1 MRSVV
6 VAAWAAGVLSS
17 LAAGAE
23 NWPAWR
29 GPRATGSSSE
39 TGLPATW
46 SESHNVVWKLP
57 VPGVSG
63 STPIVWEGFVFVN
76 VAQDDEL
83 FLWAVDAA
91 AGERLWQRLLHDRN
105 RQERKQDMSSPS
117 PVTDGEHVWALTGT
131 GVLKSFD
138 FAGNERWRFDLQGR
152 FGRFGMYRGY
162 ASSPLLHGGAVIVQV
177 VHGKETDRPSYL
189 VSFDADT
196 GALQWRVERPTDA
209 RGGALDAYTSPALL
223 RTGGGPRIV
232 VSGADY
238 VTGHDPATG
247 AERFRWAGLNPR
259 GRADWRIVASPLVVG
274 ELVVVP
280 SNESPL
286 IVYHGRSADEG
297 AAAEVAW
304 RVEWGPDVPT
314 PASDGRHLFVLRDH
328 GVVSAYEVATG
339 APLWTD
345 RRVARG
351 TYSASPVVADGK
363 LYLTSEDGVTTV
375 IAAGPEFRV
384 LAENELEGYTLSS
397 MAVSG
402 GRLYYRNARYLYAIG
417 DG

>member
-152 FGRFGMYRGY
+152 FGRFGMYRG
-162 ASSPLLHGGAVIVQV
+162 
-177 VHGKETDRPSYL
+177 
-189 VSFDADT
+189 
-196 GALQWRVERPTDA
+196 
-209 RGGALDAYTSPALL
+209 
-223 RTGGGPRIV
+223 
-232 VSGADY
+232 
-238 VTGHDPATG
+238 
-247 AERFRWAGLNPR
+247 
-259 GRADWRIVASPLVVG
+259 
-274 ELVVVP
+274 
-280 SNESPL
+280 
-286 IVYHGRSADEG
+286 
-297 AAAEVAW
+297 
-304 RVEWGPDVPT
+304 
-314 PASDGRHLFVLRDH
+314 
-328 GVVSAYEVATG
+328 
-339 APLWTD
+339 
-345 RRVARG
+345 
-351 TYSASPVVADGK
+351 
-363 LYLTSEDGVTTV
+363 
-375 IAAGPEFRV
+375 
-384 LAENELEGYTLSS
+384 
-397 MAVSG
+397 
-402 GRLYYRNARYLYAIG
+402 
-417 DG
+417 